1 MDNYNKLLDRNL
13 YFHISQ
19 LLKALFSFFK
29 KKTETYNLFL
39 SAVGSSQNGFN
50 LGKIQNGINGLY
62 LIDVSLPLAN
72 FPSRRLLI
80 VPVHF

>member
-29 KKTETYNLFL
+29 KKLKPTIF
-39 SAVGSSQNGFN
+39 S
-50 LGKIQNGINGLY
+50 
-62 LIDVSLPLAN
+62 
-72 FPSRRLLI
+72 
-80 VPVHF
+80 